1 MEEKMKKRNI
11 VLILA
16 TIIILAILSVA
27 CGKSQATT
35 APIESPVNTQ
45 VGAAPT
51 VAMLPTSPPNEV
63 PEDVPIM
70 PDAYELQIANSLNLT
85 YKVAVKIEDVVAFY
99 EEEFPNYGWDK
110 TNNPDSVVA
119 SMAQMSR
126 GKENGDRI
134 AFSIQYNPVGE
145 FTIVQIYIVRAP

>member
-1 MEEKMKKRNI
+1 MEETMKVKRI
-11 VLILA
+11 GLILA
-16 TIIILAILSVA
+16 TIIILAILLVS
-27 CGKSQATT
+27 CGKKQATT
-35 APIESPVNTQ
+35 APVESPVNTQ
-45 VGAAPT
+45 AGAAPT
-51 VAMLPTSPPNEV
+51 VAVLPTSPPNEV

-70 PDAYELQIANSLNLT
+70 PDAYELQIANALNLT
-85 YKVAVKIEDVVAFY
+85 YKVNVKIEDVVAFY
-99 EEEFPNYGWDK
+99 QGEFPNYGWDK

-134 AFSIQYNPVGE
+134 AFSLQYNPVGE